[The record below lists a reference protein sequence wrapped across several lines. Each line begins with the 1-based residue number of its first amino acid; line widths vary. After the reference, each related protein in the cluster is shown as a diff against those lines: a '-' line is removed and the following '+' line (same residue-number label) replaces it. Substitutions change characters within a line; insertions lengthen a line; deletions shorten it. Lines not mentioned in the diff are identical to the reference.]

1 MKEEKVKKLSP
12 IKWVA
17 GFLALIA
24 VMVGSIWLSF
34 SLAGHRPSGAVPVG
48 SSVQVGI
55 ALWFFGAV
63 LIVLAAMAYAVVLVT
78 DCFNFDFQRP
88 FFKNFGVKLW
98 TANLIMMLLL
108 AGGIGLIAAP
118 AVARMLSGL
127 LPQTVLFPISFF
139 APFIAA
145 QLLLI
150 WFTIWAPLEIQV
162 IRRRLKAMGLSD
174 QQLAGGMY
182 VGISDP
188 GKASLRKFG
197 LIEEDFGML
206 WLAPDQ
212 LVYYGDA
219 FSFSAT
225 RQELIQIER
234 KADAGNTS
242 AYFGAVHVIA
252 HFQFADGTQRRI
264 RFHTE
269 GNWTM
274 TAKARA
280 LNRLAERIEAWRR
293 SEQCSSRTVEQ

>member
-1 MKEEKVKKLSP
+1 MKEAKVKKLSP

-17 GFLALIA
+17 GFLVFIA
-24 VMVGSIWLSF
+24 VMVGSIWLGS
-34 SLAGHRPSGAVPVG
+34 SLAGHRQGGAAPVA
-48 SSVQVGI
+48 SAPESGI
-55 ALWFFGAV
+55 AFWFFGAA
-63 LIVLAAMAYAVVLVT
+63 LIVLVYAVVLVT
-78 DCFNFDFQRP
+78 DCFTFDFQRP

-108 AGGIGLIAAP
+108 AGGIALIAAP
-118 AVARMLSGL
+118 AVARMLSGF

-139 APFIAA
+139 GPFIAA
-145 QLLLI
+145 QFLLI

-188 GKASLRKFG
+188 GKTSLRKFG
-197 LIEEDFGML
+197 LIEEDLGML

-219 FSFSAT
+219 SSFSAT

-252 HFQFADGTQRRI
+252 HFQHADGTRRRI

-274 TAKARA
+274 TAKARS
-280 LNRLAERIEAWRR
+280 LNRLAERIEAWRL
-293 SEQCSSRTVEQ
+293 SEQWSSRTVEK